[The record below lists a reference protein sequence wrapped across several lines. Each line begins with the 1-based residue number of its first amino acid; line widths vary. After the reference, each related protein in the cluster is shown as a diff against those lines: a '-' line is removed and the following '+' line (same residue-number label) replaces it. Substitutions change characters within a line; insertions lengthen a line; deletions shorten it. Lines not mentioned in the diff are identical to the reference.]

1 MLLHHPT
8 GLNLIFF
15 HPCPIYWDRG
25 DFLSGSSILHSTLL
39 LTGADL
45 TLRSVSLMFQVY
57 LADRIGAA
65 GMGKMQLIMTAGA
78 FAMTLGSAGVR
89 VASMNLTARAC
100 GKNDP
105 AGMKKA
111 ILACMAWGLCFSL
124 FAASTLFLSAPILAE
139 KFVKDTAVIPAM
151 RLLAAFLPAGCLFS
165 VLSGYFTARGQI
177 RTLVIIEIAERIS
190 SIAITLLLLRFWAGH
205 SLSRALCAV
214 IGGSSFSTALS
225 LIPLMFLLWKQLRII
240 PSKSAPIF
248 RQLAGLCVPLAFSDY
263 LRSGLSTIEQF
274 LIPHGLRRSGRGYE
288 SAMADYGTVSA
299 MVFPVMMY
307 PAAVFF
313 ALSDLLVPELSRCRV
328 QGRMRRARY
337 IVGRSLRVGFLFS
350 AAIAGIMYL
359 LAEPLCKV
367 LYNSEAAGKYLQA
380 FAPLILMLYSDA
392 LTDGM
397 LKGLGEQ
404 VASVRFNT
412 LTAAIDVVLLWLLLP
427 KHGMGG
433 FYFTFALSHGI
444 NFALS
449 IRHLGKVTG
458 FTPNATH
465 GAKTLLLAVFALL
478 VTNRICPPAEAI
490 PSMIFST
497 IFFSLLFFLIS
508 CLTGQ
513 LRREDLNLFLPKRK
527 KVSA

>member
-1 MLLHHPT
+1 M
-8 GLNLIFF
+8 
-15 HPCPIYWDRG
+15 
-25 DFLSGSSILHSTLL
+25 SGSSILHSTLL

-45 TLRSVSLMFQVY
+45 TLRSVSLLFQAH
-57 LADRIGAA
+57 LADIVGAA
-65 GMGKMQLIMTAGA
+65 GIGKMQLIMTAGG

-89 VASMNLTARAC
+89 VASMNLTAQKC
-100 GKNDP
+100 GENDP

-111 ILACMAWGLCFSL
+111 ILACMAWGLCFSCM
-124 FAASTLFLSAPILAE
+124 AASLLFLLSPVIASH
-139 KFVKDTAVIPAM
+139 FVKDTDVVPAIQ
-151 RLLAAFLPAGCLFS
+151 LLAIFLPCGCTFS
-165 VLSGYFTARGQI
+165 VLSGYFTARGQV
-177 RTLVIIEIAERIS
+177 RTLVIIETVERIA
-190 SIAITLLLLRFWAGH
+190 SIAVTLLLLRFWAGG
-205 SLSRALCAV
+205 SLSRSLCAV
-214 IGGSSFSTALS
+214 IGGSSFCTALS
-225 LIPLMFLLWKQLRII
+225 LIPLLILLQKQLRNI
-240 PSKSAPIF
+240 PLKPRPIL
-248 RQLAGLCVPLAFSDY
+248 RQLTGLCIPLALSDY
-263 LRSGLSTIEQF
+263 LRSGLSATEQF
-274 LIPHGLRRSGRGYE
+274 LIPHGLRRSGREYE
-288 SAMADYGTVSA
+288 SAMADYGTVSG
-299 MVFPVMMY
+299 MVFPVMMF
-307 PAAVFF
+307 PAAVFY

-350 AAIAGIMYL
+350 SVIAGAMYL

-367 LYNSEAAGKYLQA
+367 LYDSEAAGNYLQA

-412 LTAAIDVVLLWLLLP
+412 LTAAMDVVFLWLLLP
-427 KHGMGG
+427 KFGMGG

-458 FTPNATH
+458 FTPHAAH

-478 VTNRICPPAEAI
+478 AASRICPPAPAI
-490 PSMIFST
+490 PSMLLSALV
-497 IFFSLLFFLIS
+497 FFALFFLAAS
-508 CLTGQ
+508 LTGQ
-513 LRREDLNLFLPKRK
+513 LRKEDLLLFLPQRK